1 MVTILP
7 KDENSWS
14 DIGERFAG
22 GLTSGYM
29 NRSDE
34 MALQK
39 AVQDL
44 GPNASARDI
53 LNAVTGAK
61 TYGNESKQQFIKNLV
76 GAQELDESIRHA
88 KVIEEETKKRN
99 QLAEDANRLKGEL
112 KALEDQKKVQKDMND
127 ALTLIDS
134 SNLEHDEKDTLR
146 EKAKNGEVSFEAIKS
161 VLKEKKGQE
170 KGGLEKKAHET
181 TQRAFNSLA
190 SLIPKVGRSRIL
202 ESTFGGETAGSFAE
216 FTSLTGALEALLVE
230 QVNRGALSNTRFN
243 YIKNDLLPKP
253 GDSQAEIRGKL
264 KGLATDLNL
273 DPAELGVE
281 GEKATNKVPEGKIRV
296 KNKKTGKTGTVTPF
310 EGMDEKYERI

>member
-22 GLTSGYM
+22 GLSTGYM

-44 GPNASARDI
+44 GPNASGRDI
-53 LNAVTGAK
+53 INAVTGAK

-76 GAQELDESIRHA
+76 GAKELDESIRHA

-99 QLAEDANRLKGEL
+99 QLTEDSNRLKGEL
-112 KALEDQKKVQKDMND
+112 KALEDQKKLQKDMND
-127 ALTLIDS
+127 ALSLVDS
-134 SNLEHDEKDTLR
+134 SNLEHDEKDAVR
-146 EKAKNGEVSFEAIKS
+146 ERIKNGETSFEAVKAI
-161 VLKEKKGQE
+161 LKEKKGQE
-170 KGGLEKKAHET
+170 KGGLEKKSHET

-190 SLIPKVGRSRIL
+190 ILIPKVGRSRIL

-273 DPAELGVE
+273 DPSALGVE
-281 GEKATNKVPEGKIRV
+281 EGKATNKVPEGKIRV